1 MTHLTPLVD
10 AVDLGDGHVLGNPRG
25 YLNTAAEGLPLVG
38 ADQAMQSYLIIKGRG
53 SDGRRQLDDIRD
65 QTCALVGTT
74 IGVDA
79 ADVAFVASTS
89 RGLDIAL
96 QSVDWQAGDN
106 LVFGDTEFPTIAFS
120 STLLA
125 QQGVQA
131 RVIPSRDG
139 VLDPAD
145 YLAQIDDR
153 TRLVVV
159 SLVSYRTG
167 QLLDPATICDAAHQH
182 GALVFGDA
190 VQAMGAV
197 EVDAGD
203 LDYLCAGTFKWLG
216 GVHGVALFYAN
227 PQTTTGGRPPYASY
241 RGVTD
246 LFAPDRLQRV
256 DLHPGARRFEEG
268 MPNYLAIGVLHS
280 SLSRLRDIGIPRIQR
295 HNCALGERLIDGLQ
309 AQGIRPVGP
318 KDLQQR
324 SSIVSFR
331 TTHESAIGA
340 ALAERGTTVWARD
353 GSVRLSAHL
362 YSTPS
367 DIDDALTQ
375 LDQLRIQG
383 LRVADTQP

>member
-1 MTHLTPLVD
+1 MTDL
-10 AVDLGDGHVLGNPRG
+10 ANLGDGHVHDNPRG

-38 ADQAMQSYLIIKGRG
+38 AAEAMQRYLTVKGRG
-53 SDGRRQLDDIRD
+53 SDGRRQLDATRD

-79 ADVAFVASTS
+79 DDVAFVASTS

-96 QSVDWQAGDN
+96 QSVDWQDGDN
-106 LVFGDTEFPTIAFS
+106 VVFGDTEFPTIAFA

-125 QQGVQA
+125 QRGVQA

-145 YLAQIDDR
+145 YVAQIDER

-167 QLLDPATICDAAHQH
+167 QLLDPSTICDAAHKH

-197 EVDAGD
+197 EVEAGE

-227 PQTTTGGRPPYASY
+227 PQTTTGGRPPYAAY
-241 RGVTD
+241 RGVAD

-268 MPNYLAIGVLHS
+268 MPNYLAIGVLQS
-280 SLSRLRDIGIPRIQR
+280 SLTRLRDIGIRRIQR
-295 HNCALGERLIDGLQ
+295 HNRDLAARLIEGLQ
-309 AQGIRPVGP
+309 SQGIRPVGP
-318 KDLQQR
+318 NDPKQR

-331 TTHESAIGA
+331 TTFESSIGA
-340 ALAERGTTVWARD
+340 DLAELGTTVWARD

-362 YSTPS
+362 YTTSA

>member
-1 MTHLTPLVD
+1 MTDLADV
-10 AVDLGDGHVLGNPRG
+10 VDLGAGQVTGTPRG

-38 ADQAMQSYLIIKGRG
+38 ADQAMERYLTIKDRGSQGRG
-53 SDGRRQLDDIRD
+53 ELDAIRD
-65 QTCALVGTT
+65 QTAALVGAT

-96 QSVDWQAGDN
+96 QSVDWQPGDN
-106 LVFGDTEFPTIAFS
+106 IVFGDTEFPTIAFA

-125 QQGVQA
+125 QRGIRP
-131 RVIPSRDG
+131 RVVPSRNG

-145 YLAQIDDR
+145 YVAQIDDR

-159 SLVSYRTG
+159 SLASYRTG

-190 VQAMGAV
+190 VQAVGGVQV
-197 EVDAGD
+197 EAGD

-227 PQTTTGGRPPYASY
+227 PQTTAGGRPPYAAY
-241 RGVTD
+241 RGVVD

-268 MPNYLAIGVLHS
+268 MPNYLAISVLHS
-280 SLSRLRDIGIPRIQR
+280 SLSRLRDIGIPRIQQ
-295 HNCALGERLIDGLQ
+295 HNRVLAARLIDGLR

-318 KDLQQR
+318 TDLQQR

-331 TTHESAIGA
+331 TSQETAIGT
-340 ALAERGTTVWARD
+340 ALADRGTTVWARD

-362 YSTPS
+362 YTTAA

-375 LDQLRIQG
+375 LDQLRVQG
-383 LRVADTQP
+383 LSVADTQP

>member
-1 MTHLTPLVD
+1 MTNVVD
-10 AVDLGDGHVLGNPRG
+10 VADLGDRHALGNPRG

-38 ADQAMQSYLIIKGRG
+38 AGDAMQRYLTIKSGG
-53 SDGRRQLDDIRD
+53 SDGRRELDVIRD

-74 IGVDA
+74 IGVDP

-96 QSVDWQAGDN
+96 KSVDWQPGDN
-106 LVFGDTEFPTIAFS
+106 IVFGDSEFPTIAFA

-125 QQGVQA
+125 RRGVQA
-131 RVIPSRDG
+131 RVVPSRDG

-145 YLAQIDDR
+145 FVGQIDER

-167 QLLDPATICDAAHQH
+167 QLLDLSAICVAAHQH

-190 VQAMGAV
+190 VQAVGAV
-197 EVDAGD
+197 EVIAGD

-227 PQTTTGGRPPYASY
+227 PHTTGGQTPYAAY
-241 RGVTD
+241 RGVAD

-256 DLHPGARRFEEG
+256 DMHPRARRFEEG
-268 MPNYLAIGVLHS
+268 MPNYLAICVLQN

-295 HNCALGERLIDGLQ
+295 HNRALASRLIEGLQ
-309 AQGIRPVGP
+309 ALGIRPVGP
-318 KDLQQR
+318 RDPEQR

-331 TTHESAIGA
+331 TTHETAIGA
-340 ALAERGTTVWARD
+340 ALAEWGTTVWARD

-362 YSTPS
+362 YSTS
-367 DIDDALTQ
+367 TDIDNALTQ
-375 LDQLRIQG
+375 LDQVRIRGRQ
-383 LRVADTQP
+383 VAETRP